1 MAVVEMTDEE
11 KALLDLA
18 YTDGGR
24 ILEGKLFD
32 YQEKALTELRT
43 CREVLQKRYP
53 QEEFKII
60 SFQPSSKKGCVEMEF
75 VQPGKVTTE
84 YLLKYENGEYS
95 DNFYDVPYEREY
107 DGIVEGILEEA
118 GIRVRVFTTFPFLI
132 SDEIKSGRELMDRR
146 PHLGRHTAIFVPTEK
161 LPSQEEKQE
170 LAAKVQ
176 TVFKE
181 NGIYSSCIIFY
192 VLGMERLG
200 LESVLDLNAYC
211 RNRENLGN
219 VSSLTFRCF
228 QVDK

>member
-32 YQEKALTELRT
+32 YQEKALAELRT
-43 CREVLQKRYP
+43 CTEYLQKRYP
-53 QEEFKII
+53 EEEFKVI
-60 SFQPSSKKGCVEMEF
+60 SFQPSSKKGCVELEF

-84 YLLKYENGEYS
+84 YLLKYENGEYV

-107 DGIVEGILEEA
+107 DGIVEGVLEKA
-118 GIRVRVFTTFPFLI
+118 GIRARVFTTFPFLI
-132 SDEIKSGRELMDRR
+132 SDEIRSGQDLMDRR
-146 PHLGRHTAIFVPTEK
+146 PHLGRHTAVFISADA
-161 LPSQEEKQE
+161 LPAEEEKQE

-176 TVFKE
+176 AVFKE

-192 VLGMERLG
+192 VLGMEGLG
-200 LESVLDLNAYC
+200 LESVPELNAYC
-211 RNRENLGN
+211 RNRENLSKI
-219 VSSLTFRCF
+219 SSITFRCF